1 MFGLFAPEKY
11 EVSLKVTCRENVS
24 VYNRGWSKGKKVG
37 ENPLEGNSLGFGLK
51 FINVNICCLE
61 ILKIKARF

>member
-1 MFGLFAPEKY
+1 
-11 EVSLKVTCRENVS
+11 VTRRENVI
-24 VYNRGWSKGKKVG
+24 VYNRGWIPFWSKGKKVG